1 MVNER
6 VSRAVAPSGRTDDDL
21 TDEQRRIVA
30 WEDGPLVVI
39 AGAGT
44 GKTRVIVERVRRLLE
59 TNGAPH
65 GTPDAAD
72 TADASAGAAPTAFLP
87 TEASSADP
95 EDPFAGPLL
104 PEQILVLTYNVKAA
118 KELADRLEK
127 ALGPAVRARL
137 TVANFHSF
145 CHRML
150 VESAPDAGLPSMP
163 DVLDGV
169 GQVLL
174 LRDLRPGLPLLYYSG
189 RGNPFLGLDRF
200 VGFINRAKDELVS
213 PDDFDA
219 YVGAER
225 TAFEGRY
232 GPYERALERLE
243 ALGSFDRG
251 RSDTRGAYAS
261 FRVAERA
268 AAAGDPTA
276 DPDFGKVEKIADRE
290 ARRAVWGTGAA
301 ISRAHLTDEQREAA
315 EHLAATYVADG
326 AALEVLRLSELALV
340 YHAYDAER
348 ERRGALDFGEQ
359 VAAVIR
365 LFRERPNVLRR
376 WQRRFRY
383 ILVDEFQDAN
393 IAQVELIE
401 VLGRTP
407 DRPDNVMVVGDD
419 DQSIYRFRGA
429 SYAAF
434 VEFDRR
440 FSGPPAHDPDGPAP
454 GPPTRLSIVE
464 NFRSRPPILVV
475 ANRLISRNDL
485 RYMPD
490 KRLAP
495 NRRGDGA
502 LAVEL
507 ITCAG
512 PDDEAAAIVE
522 RIRALA
528 GWDPAIGGE
537 PAVPWSSF
545 AVLYRKHKHRDAIV
559 ARLREESIPYTVSG
573 GLSLFASPEI
583 RDLEQALRALADPFA
598 DVALARTLTAGPW
611 RLDALELLAIT
622 RAASRARCHLLELI
636 REAVGSGEVTLDA
649 VPTTETDDTNATE
662 GADDGD
668 AIDAATGTAPD
679 AAPPAERVLELPPA
693 TRAKLRRLLETLDEL
708 VPETPREGPFTILE
722 RYIERTGML
731 LDLLSADTLESKRSV
746 ANVASLM
753 RFAADWQREH
763 PTSTLGDFVS
773 YLDAY
778 QSAGGELPTSVEL
791 AEDVAGVGL
800 MTLYQAKGLEYD
812 HVFIPH
818 LLEGEWP
825 VRERDWG
832 LFPRELLREA
842 VPVGD
847 LHTEEERR
855 LLYVA
860 ITRARETLTLCTH
873 GGPTS
878 AARNQSPFI
887 AELREEAG
895 LELVEHD
902 RTATLGAGIAPTT
915 GGQAGELPNGAS
927 CNADNEA
934 DPSRALERIVVLPSP
949 RERRSAL
956 RLRAAE
962 VLSLLEGVAPDAA
975 EAGGARSGL
984 LDELGRLGASAVA
997 GADAAR
1003 AAGLDPLTLRT
1014 VAADAGVGANL
1025 LAVAPLPGSFSY
1037 TQFDTYGRCPL
1048 RYALQHVYRVPT
1060 AETVAAFTFG
1070 STAHAAFEAFTKE
1083 RRERAARGEPPPT
1096 REDLGQLFAA
1106 EWKPT
1111 GFPDA
1116 TSEQTYRR
1124 RTATLLDN
1132 FWEGE
1137 LATVGT
1143 ALHEE
1148 LGFVLR
1154 LDPGDGTPVV
1164 RIGGFID
1171 RIDRLP
1177 SGGIEVLDYKTG
1189 RPGTQKSVNESLQL
1203 SIYAL
1208 ACREALGLGT
1218 PERVTLYYTEAASR
1232 MSTTRTDEQLDAAR
1246 EELLALAAQIRSG
1259 DFHATPSADTC
1270 HWCDYRAICPS
1281 RAE

>member
-1 MVNER
+1 
-6 VSRAVAPSGRTDDDL
+6 
-21 TDEQRRIVA
+21 
-30 WEDGPLVVI
+30 EDGPLVVI

-59 TNGAPH
+59 TKGAPAVV
-65 GTPDAAD
+65 GESAPSLPAAAD
-72 TADASAGAAPTAFLP
+72 PLALPAEAA
-87 TEASSADP
+87 SADP
-95 EDPFAGPLL
+95 DRPFAGPLL
-104 PEQILVLTYNVKAA
+104 PEQVLVLTYNVKAA

-145 CHRML
+145 CHRIL
-150 VESAPDAGLPSMP
+150 VESAPDAGLPSTP

-169 GQVLL
+169 GQLLL
-174 LRDLRPGLPLLYYSG
+174 LRDLRPGLPLLYYGG
-189 RGNPFLGLDRF
+189 RGNPYLGLDRF

-219 YVGAER
+219 FVASEER
-225 TAFEGRY
+225 AFEELY

-243 ALGSFDRG
+243 GLGSFDRG
-251 RSDTRGAYAS
+251 RNDTRGAYAS
-261 FRVAERA
+261 FRATERR

-276 DPDFGKVEKIADRE
+276 DPDFEKVEKIADRE

-301 ISRAHLTDEQREAA
+301 IARNRLTDEQREQAD
-315 EHLAATYVADG
+315 HLAATYVADG
-326 AALEVLRLSELALV
+326 AALEVLRLAEIALV
-340 YHAYDAER
+340 YRAYEAER

-383 ILVDEFQDAN
+383 LLVDEFQDAN
-393 IAQVELIE
+393 VAQVELIE
-401 VLGRTP
+401 LLGRTP

-440 FSGPPAHDPDGPAP
+440 FSDPPAHAPDGPAP
-454 GPPTRLSIVE
+454 GSPTRLSIVE

-475 ANRLISRNDL
+475 ANRLISRNEL
-485 RYMPD
+485 RYMRD

-495 NRRGDGA
+495 HRDGNGA
-502 LAVEL
+502 PSVEL

-528 GWDPAIGGE
+528 AWDPARGGR

-545 AVLYRKHKHRDAIV
+545 AVLYRKHKHREAIL

-573 GLSLFASPEI
+573 GLSLFAVPEI
-583 RDLEQALRALADPFA
+583 RDLEQALRAIADPFS
-598 DVALARTLTAGPW
+598 DVALARVLTAGPW

-622 RAASRARCHLLELI
+622 RAASRAKRHLLELI
-636 REAVGSGEVTLDA
+636 RDAVGTGEVTLDA
-649 VPTTETDDTNATE
+649 EPTTGPDGAPDTNGEA
-662 GADDGD
+662 
-668 AIDAATGTAPD
+668 APD
-679 AAPPAERVLELPPA
+679 PEAAVPAERTLNLAPA
-693 TRAKLRRLLETLDEL
+693 TRAKLRRLLDTLDEL
-708 VPETPREGPFTILE
+708 VPRAPREGPFTILE
-722 RYIERTGML
+722 RYLERSGML
-731 LDLLSADTLESKRSV
+731 PDLLAADTLEAKRAV
-746 ANVASLM
+746 ASVASLM

-763 PTSTLGDFVS
+763 PARCLGDFVG

-778 QSAGGELPTSVEL
+778 QSAGGELPTSVEM
-791 AEDVAGVGL
+791 AEDAQGVGL

-812 HVFIPH
+812 HVFVPH
-818 LLEGEWP
+818 LLEAEWP

-860 ITRARETLTLCTH
+860 ITRARESLTLITH

-878 AARNQSPFI
+878 ARAASQFV

-895 LELVEHD
+895 SELLEHD
-902 RTATLGAGIAPTT
+902 RTVAPAAGMGAGD
-915 GGQAGELPNGAS
+915 GEAGEAAADGDEDGDGAG
-927 CNADNEA
+927 AA
-934 DPSRALERIVVLPSP
+934 ATGAVERIVALPSP
-949 RERRSAL
+949 RERRTAL

-962 VLSLLEGVAPDAA
+962 ILSLLEGVAPDAPEA
-975 EAGGARSGL
+975 EGARTGL
-984 LDELGRLGASAVA
+984 LGELAGLGEAALA

-1014 VAADAGVGANL
+1014 GAADAGVGANL
-1025 LAVAPLPGSFSY
+1025 LAVASLPGAFSF

-1048 RYALQHVYRVPT
+1048 LYALRHVYRVPT
-1060 AETVAAFTFG
+1060 AVTVAAFTFG

-1124 RTATLLDN
+1124 RTASLLDN

-1137 LATVGT
+1137 LATAGT

-1148 LGFVLR
+1148 LRFELP
-1154 LDPGDGTPVV
+1154 LDPGDGGPVV
-1164 RIGGFID
+1164 RIGGSID

-1177 SGGIEVLDYKTG
+1177 SGGVEVLDYKTG
-1189 RPGTQKSVNESLQL
+1189 NPGTQKSVNESLQL

-1208 ACREALGLGT
+1208 ACREVLGLGT
-1218 PERVTLYYTEAASR
+1218 PERVTLYYTEAATR
-1232 MSTTRTDEQLDAAR
+1232 MSTARTDDQLDAAR
-1246 EELLALAAQIRSG
+1246 DELLARAAVIRSG
-1259 DFHATPSADTC
+1259 DFRATPSSRAC
-1270 HWCDYRAICPS
+1270 GWCDYRAICPS
-1281 RAE
+1281 RAG